1 MSKLI
6 VFSVTSVNYG
16 FIKTV
21 LICRQLNCPIFPIL
35 MKTGI
40 VKCLNDTFP
49 FSSLSLPMKILPIIL
64 LTSFLSTIFAE
75 ISRWALMII

>member
-16 FIKTV
+16 FIKIV
-21 LICRQLNCPIFPIL
+21 LIYRQLNCPIFPIL

-40 VKCLNDTFP
+40 VKSD
-49 FSSLSLPMKILPIIL
+49 
-64 LTSFLSTIFAE
+64 
-75 ISRWALMII
+75 